1 MKTLNACK
9 CGGVQFVTFTPRQW
23 PSLPPGAIGSLR
35 CVACG
40 KHNNYPSADQLR
52 QAPFA
57 TDEFAASLKA
67 RFPERF
73 GTYDDVETR
82 SKQGSLF

>member
-1 MKTLNACK
+1 MKTLNPCK
-9 CGGVQFVTFTPRQW
+9 CGGVHFITFTPGQW
-23 PSLPPGAIGSLR
+23 PRLPPGAIGSLR
-35 CVACG
+35 CVDCG

-57 TDEFAASLKA
+57 TDGRAAELKA
-67 RFPERF
+67 KFPEQFR
-73 GTYDDVETR
+73 TYDDVDTQ